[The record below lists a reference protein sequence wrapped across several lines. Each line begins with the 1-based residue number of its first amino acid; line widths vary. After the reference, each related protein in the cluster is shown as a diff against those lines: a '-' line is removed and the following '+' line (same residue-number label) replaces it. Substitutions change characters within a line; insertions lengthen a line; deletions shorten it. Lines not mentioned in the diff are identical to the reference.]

1 MSHKSLPIYVRALLG
16 YLIIGLLFPWLWLQ
30 GIYLKKVVLR
40 QPTPGAA
47 PFGVLKGNGRALE
60 ILGLGESPMAG
71 VGIAKHSETLTGL
84 TAIRLNQLMDRQ
96 VNWKVLAKNGLTIKT
111 LNQLIK
117 EQPSIDADLMLVSIG
132 GNDVF
137 KLTPP
142 WVWERDLVRCVKL
155 LVRDGRKPLI
165 LFSPVPCV
173 GRFPAVPNPL
183 SLAFSFWELLLQ
195 TNLALVM
202 SSTNDAHL
210 LEDRFLDGKE
220 YFLDDGI
227 HPSQLAYDLWSE
239 KLASTAIKMMQQHE
253 TGS

>member
-1 MSHKSLPIYVRALLG
+1 MSHKYLSIYARALLG
-16 YLIIGLLFPWLWLQ
+16 YLIIGLFFPWLWLQ

-40 QPTPGAA
+40 LPTPGDA
-47 PFGVLKGNGRALE
+47 PLGVLKGNSMALE

-71 VGIAKHSETLTGL
+71 VGIAKHSETLIGL
-84 TAIRLNQLMDRQ
+84 TATRLNQLMYRQ
-96 VNWKVLAKNGLTIKT
+96 VNWKILAKNCLTIKN
-111 LNQLIK
+111 LNQLIN
-117 EQPSIDADLMLVSIG
+117 EQHSIDADLILVSIG

-155 LVRDGRKPLI
+155 LVVDGRKPLI

-183 SLAFSFWELLLQ
+183 RMAFGYWELLLQ
-195 TNLALVM
+195 TSLALVM
-202 SSTNDAHL
+202 NSTEDAQL
-210 LEDRFLDGKE
+210 LEDRFPDGKE

-227 HPSQLAYDLWSE
+227 HSSQLAYDLWSQ
-239 KLASTAIKMMQQHE
+239 KLASITIEMLQQHK
-253 TGS
+253 TSP

>member
-40 QPTPGAA
+40 LPTPGDA

-117 EQPSIDADLMLVSIG
+117 EQPSTDADLMLVSIG

-165 LFSPVPCV
+165 LFYPVP
-173 GRFPAVPNPL
+173 
-183 SLAFSFWELLLQ
+183 
-195 TNLALVM
+195 ALP
-202 SSTNDAHL
+202 SRSQSPPPSI
-210 LEDRFLDGKE
+210 RFL
-220 YFLDDGI
+220 GI
-227 HPSQLAYDLWSE
+227 IATDKPYTGDEFNRGRPLAGRSFPRR
-239 KLASTAIKMMQQHE
+239 
-253 TGS
+253 

>member
-1 MSHKSLPIYVRALLG
+1 MTYKSLSIYVRELLG

-40 QPTPGAA
+40 LPTPGDT
-47 PFGVLKGNGRALE
+47 PFGVLKGNGRTLE
-60 ILGLGESPMAG
+60 ILGLGESSMSG

-117 EQPSIDADLMLVSIG
+117 EQPSTDTDLILVSIG

-142 WVWERDLVRCVKL
+142 WVWGRDLVRCVKL
-155 LVRDGRKPLI
+155 LARGGRKPLI

-173 GRFPAVPNPL
+173 
-183 SLAFSFWELLLQ
+183 
-195 TNLALVM
+195 
-202 SSTNDAHL
+202 
-210 LEDRFLDGKE
+210 
-220 YFLDDGI
+220 
-227 HPSQLAYDLWSE
+227 
-239 KLASTAIKMMQQHE
+239 
-253 TGS
+253 